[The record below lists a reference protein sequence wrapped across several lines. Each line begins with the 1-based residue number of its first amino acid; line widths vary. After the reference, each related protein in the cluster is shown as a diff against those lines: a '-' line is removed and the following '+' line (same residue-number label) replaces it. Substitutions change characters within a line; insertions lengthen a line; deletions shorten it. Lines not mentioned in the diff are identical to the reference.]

1 MKKNAYA
8 IILAST
14 LLTGCASIED
24 FRKMTPDERAN
35 MVCEADSRLRQLRK
49 EKDLLTQS
57 IQSSQEALSRGYR
70 LHRECKE
77 HRGNMAIRPPSARK
91 HAGKPICK
99 EHRPVSTRTECNDIP
114 VAIDS
119 KLEKENI
126 RNWTKSTRQLDK
138 ETRSVRTACYSRI
151 VKMTPEQAYEHY

>member
-35 MVCEADSRLRQLRK
+35 MVCEADRRLRQLRK

-70 LHRECKE
+70 LHRECKDIE
-77 HRGNMAIRPPSARK
+77 VYGDSTTVCKEIRGK
-91 HAGKPICK
+91 TICK

>member
-70 LHRECKE
+70 LHRECKDIE
-77 HRGNMAIRPPSARK
+77 VYGDSTTVCKETRGK
-91 HAGKPICK
+91 TICK
-99 EHRPVSTRTECNDIP
+99 EHRPVSTRTECKTFLLPSFETGKRKHPELD
-114 VAIDS
+114 
-119 KLEKENI
+119 
-126 RNWTKSTRQLDK
+126 KSTRQLDK

>member
-70 LHRECKE
+70 LHRECKNIE
-77 HRGNMAIRPPSARK
+77 VYGDSTTVCKETRGK
-91 HAGKPICK
+91 TICK

-119 KLEKENI
+119 ELDKKHPA
-126 RNWTKSTRQLDK
+126 TRQGNPFRPDCLLFPHRQNDA
-138 ETRSVRTACYSRI
+138 RTG
-151 VKMTPEQAYEHY
+151 V